1 MKAWRSYSIKAEDA
15 YRYGSFAP
23 AHKTLR

>member
-1 MKAWRSYSIKAEDA
+1 MKAWRSYSIKAEGA
-15 YRYGSFAP
+15 NRYGSFAP